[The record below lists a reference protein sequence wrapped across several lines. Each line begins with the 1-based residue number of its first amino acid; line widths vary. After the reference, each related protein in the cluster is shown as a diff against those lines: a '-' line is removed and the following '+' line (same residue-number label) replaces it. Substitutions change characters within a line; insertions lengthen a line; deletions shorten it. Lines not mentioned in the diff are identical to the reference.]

1 MLSKKIKS
9 FFDLS
14 VSAKFDGV
22 SGEHPIIVLNS
33 IKNIIGDNR
42 KNPSK
47 LLLDFAEEKANQYPL
62 RDDDKEIL
70 QVVAKEG
77 VGNSVFISDLEDACQ
92 SGVPEII
99 EKEAARLQWVS
110 DNGLGGF
117 EVLVE
122 MALQDYKRLGVFSF
136 HLLRANNFNRDVANT
151 WPYTRCLVKE
161 IIKTPLPDPHPF
173 TDLDFQLFES
183 KDRLEIMELTSAHRF
198 WNGDYVR
205 KNGYKREISHWY
217 KNKKR
222 SNYINDKAVLEDIES
237 YLSKGGD
244 FFIKAAEQLINKD
257 KDLVYLESLRYLIK
271 NDQSFASFASAQI
284 SKLLNNNEC

>member
-22 SGEHPIIVLNS
+22 SSEHPIIVLNS

-136 HLLRANNFNRDVANT
+136 HLLRANNFSRDVANT
-151 WPYTRCLVKE
+151 WRYTRCLVKE
-161 IIKTPLPDPHPF
+161 IIKTPLPEPHPF

-183 KDRLEIMELTSAHRF
+183 KDRLEIIELTSAHRF

-217 KNKKR
+217 KNKKK
-222 SNYINDKAVLEDIES
+222 SNYVNDKAVLEDIES

-271 NDQSFASFASAQI
+271 NDQSFASFASTQI
-284 SKLLNNNEC
+284 SKLLNKNG

>member
-136 HLLRANNFNRDVANT
+136 HLLRANNFNRDVVNT

-161 IIKTPLPDPHPF
+161 IIKTPLPEPHPF

-183 KDRLEIMELTSAHRF
+183 KDRLEIVELTSAHRF

-217 KNKKR
+217 KNKKK
-222 SNYINDKAVLEDIES
+222 SNYVNDKAVLEDIES

-271 NDQSFASFASAQI
+271 NDQSFASFASTQI
-284 SKLLNNNEC
+284 SKLLNKNG